1 VPYLDL
7 VAVAN
12 QTGDKIT
19 LFGVNRSLTA
29 DIAST
34 IKLSGFSVHSATGTL
49 LAADNIY
56 VGNDDERPQAV
67 VPSEFKVGGSGSTFS
82 HTFPKA
88 SVTRL
93 ELR

>member
-1 VPYLDL
+1 
-7 VAVAN
+7 
-12 QTGDKIT
+12 
-19 LFGVNRSLTA
+19 
-29 DIAST
+29 
-34 IKLSGFSVHSATGTL
+34 VHSATGTL

-56 VGNDDERPQAV
+56 VGNDDERPEAV
-67 VPSEFKVGGSGSTFS
+67 VPNEFKVGGSGSTFS

>member
-1 VPYLDL
+1 MPYLDL

-19 LFGVNRSLTA
+19 LFGVNRSLSA

-34 IKLSGFSVHSATGTL
+34 IKLSGFSVNSATGML
-49 LAADNIY
+49 LAADNNY
-56 VGNDDERPQAV
+56 EGNDDERPEV
-67 VPSEFKVGGSGSTFS
+67 VVHSEFKVAGNGSAFS
-82 HTFPKA
+82 HTFPEA
-88 SVTRL
+88 SVTRI